1 MKRTMNR
8 SARTFLGTLPVLAGG
23 ILLAWS
29 LHAKESA
36 PKLTLKV
43 DETAVSRNDRLPSS
57 FAPVVKRV
65 APSVVKVV
73 TSTRPKLNGRG
84 DAEDGMDERLLRR
97 FFGLP
102 GDPGGSGGLGRNF
115 PMPKTEGLGSGV
127 IVTEDGY
134 ILTNNHV
141 VDSADTVQITLPD
154 GREFSAKVVGK
165 DPKTD
170 LAVVKVDATGLPAI
184 TLSDS
189 DKIEVGDFVL
199 AIGNP
204 FGIGQTVT
212 SGIVSA
218 TGRATH
224 GLDYEDFIQTD
235 AAINPG
241 NSGGALV
248 DLNGRLV
255 GINTAIL
262 SRSGGN
268 LGIGFSIPV
277 NMARDVM
284 EALVRDGKVT
294 RGYIGVLIQDVNPKL
309 ARQFKLGDSKGALI
323 ADVTPRGAAEKAG
336 VRSGDV
342 VTEVNG
348 REVRDSQHLKNAV
361 ARVRPGETAS
371 LRILRDGEAKVIKVK
386 VVERPEDKELA
397 ESEPA
402 ADAESGTLNGVAVAD
417 LDSRTRREFQI
428 PESVKGAV
436 VTSVEPQSAA
446 ADAGVQAGDVILEIN
461 RHKVAAADEAV
472 RLTEK
477 PEDKTTLLKLWT
489 RRGIKFL
496 VVDEGSDRKGR

>member
-1 MKRTMNR
+1 MNRTMNLN
-8 SARTFLGTLPVLAGG
+8 SRTLLGTLPVLAGG
-23 ILLAWS
+23 VLLAWS
-29 LHAKESA
+29 LHAKDA
-36 PKLTLKV
+36 TPKLTLKT
-43 DETAVSRNDRLPSS
+43 DDSSVSRTERLPSS
-57 FAPVVKRV
+57 FSPVVKRV

-73 TSTRPKLNGRG
+73 TSSKLKPNARG
-84 DAEDGMDERLLRR
+84 EAEEGFEDPFLRR
-97 FFGLP
+97 FFGN
-102 GDPGGSGGLGRNF
+102 PGGPGGLGRQ
-115 PMPKTEGLGSGV
+115 MPKVEGLGSGV

-141 VDSADTVQITLPD
+141 VDSADSVQVTLPD
-154 GREFSAKVVGK
+154 GREFTAKVVGK
-165 DPKTD
+165 DPKSD
-170 LAVVKVDATGLPAI
+170 LAVVKVDATGLPAV

-218 TGRATH
+218 TGRSTH

-268 LGIGFSIPV
+268 QGIGFSIPV

-284 EALVRDGKVT
+284 ESLVRDGKVT
-294 RGYIGVLIQDVNPKL
+294 RGFIGVRIQDVTPKL

-348 REVRDSQHLKNAV
+348 REVHDSQHLKNAV

-386 VVERPEDKELA
+386 VAERPEDKELA
-397 ESEPA
+397 DTEPT
-402 ADAESGTLNGVAVAD
+402 ADTESGTLNGVAVAD

-436 VTSVEPQSAA
+436 ITSVEPGSPSAE
-446 ADAGVQAGDVILEIN
+446 AGVQAGDVILEIN
-461 RHKVAAADEAV
+461 RQKVASAEEAV

-477 PEDKTTLLKLWT
+477 PEDKTTLLKLWS

-496 VVDEGSDRKGR
+496 VVDEGADHKAR

>member
-1 MKRTMNR
+1 MNLNSRTL
-8 SARTFLGTLPVLAGG
+8 LGTFPVLAGG
-23 ILLAWS
+23 VLLAWS
-29 LHAKESA
+29 LHAKDAA
-36 PKLTLKV
+36 PKLTLKT
-43 DETAVSRNDRLPSS
+43 DDSSVSRTERLPSS
-57 FAPVVKRV
+57 FSPVVKRV

-73 TSTRPKLNGRG
+73 TSLKSKPNARDEGEEG
-84 DAEDGMDERLLRR
+84 FEDPRLRR
-97 FFGLP
+97 FFGN
-102 GDPGGSGGLGRNF
+102 PGGPGGFGRQ
-115 PMPKTEGLGSGV
+115 MPKAEGLASGV
-127 IVTEDGY
+127 IVTDDGY

-141 VDSADTVQITLPD
+141 VDSADSVQVTLPD
-154 GREFSAKVVGK
+154 GREFTAKVVGK
-165 DPKTD
+165 DPKSD
-170 LAVVKVDATGLPAI
+170 LAVVKVDATGLSAI

-189 DKIEVGDFVL
+189 DKIEVGDVVL

-218 TGRATH
+218 TGRSTH

-262 SRSGGN
+262 SRTGGN
-268 LGIGFSIPV
+268 QGIGFSIPV

-284 EALVRDGKVT
+284 ESLVRDGKVT
-294 RGYIGVLIQDVNPKL
+294 RGFIGVRIQDVTPKL

-323 ADVTPRGAAEKAG
+323 AEVTPRGAAEKAG

-342 VTEVNG
+342 ITEVNG
-348 REVRDSQHLKNAV
+348 REVHDSQHLKNAV
-361 ARVRPGETAS
+361 ARVRPGETAT
-371 LRILRDGEAKVIKVK
+371 LRVLRDGEVKVIKVK
-386 VVERPEDKELA
+386 VGERPEDKELA
-397 ESEPA
+397 DAEPT
-402 ADAESGTLNGVAVAD
+402 ADGESGTLNGVAVAD
-417 LDSRTRREFQI
+417 IDSRTRREFQI

-461 RHKVAAADEAV
+461 RKKVASAEEAV

-477 PEDKTTLLKLWT
+477 PEDKATLLKLWS

-496 VVDEGSDRKGR
+496 VVDEGADHKAR